1 MKSRGCALLLS
12 ILVTLLAHP
21 VDAQSDPVHEIY
33 FDTLR
38 TGDVQ
43 PTQVAVEDMTFIGNQ
58 YITGDDSTLMT
69 WVTRIIRYDVDFY
82 ADFSLVE
89 ADSFYMKLYEM
100 TEMTLLGWK
109 RLGASFAVRLEAE
122 FPVNNIRVRWR
133 IFDVNNQQRI
143 AGSVEEMPK
152 TQWRNLAHNI
162 ANEIV
167 RTLTGEPGIFRTRIV
182 YAREMGDGAKELFMA
197 DFDGANERQLTKT
210 GTINLSPCFHPTRDE
225 IYFISYLE
233 GPPQLYKVGIFNAE
247 MEKVA
252 GFPGIV
258 AAPAISPDGR
268 MIACVLSKDGNSEI
282 YVLDLDGR
290 IIKRL
295 TRHPAIET
303 APTWSPD
310 GRHIAFASD
319 RTGSPQIYIMDSDG
333 LETRRLTFQGRYND
347 SPIWSVRGDRITFV
361 SRTQHGRFDLA
372 SIDTSGLDYRIH
384 TQVGH
389 NENPHFSPDGKHI
402 IFSSNRLGPRDIYA
416 MDLSGRHQRRITRHG
431 QCSNPDWGPIPR

>member
-1 MKSRGCALLLS
+1 MKSRGYALLLA
-12 ILVTLLAHP
+12 ILMLLPAHNLLAQ
-21 VDAQSDPVHEIY
+21 DDPVHEIY

-38 TGDVQ
+38 TGDVE
-43 PTQVAVEDMTFIGNQ
+43 PTAVAVENMTFIGNQ
-58 YITGDDSTLMT
+58 YITGDDSLLMN
-69 WVTRIIRYDVDFY
+69 WVTRVIRYDVDFY
-82 ADFSLVE
+82 ADFALIE
-89 ADSFYMKLYEM
+89 ADSFYMRLYEL

-122 FPVNNIRVRWR
+122 FPAGNFRVRWR
-133 IFDVNNQQRI
+133 IFDVDNQQRI
-143 AGSVEEMPK
+143 ASGIEEMPK
-152 TQWRNLAHNI
+152 TQWRNLGHNI

-182 YAREMGDGAKELFMA
+182 YARIVEGGAKELFIS
-197 DFDGANERQLTKT
+197 DFDGANERQLTNN
-210 GTINLSPCFHPTRDE
+210 GSINLSPCFHPTRDE
-225 IYFISYLE
+225 IYFISYME
-233 GPPQLYKVGIFNAE
+233 GPPELYKVGIFNSQI
-247 MEKVA
+247 EKVA
-252 GFPGIV
+252 SFPGIV
-258 AAPAISPDGR
+258 AAPSVSPDGNK
-268 MIACVLSKDGNSEI
+268 IACVLSKDGNSEI

-295 TRHPAIET
+295 THHSAIET

-310 GRHIAFASD
+310 SRYIAFASD

-333 LETRRLTFQGRYND
+333 LDTRRLTFQGGYND
-347 SPIWSVRGDRITFV
+347 SPVWSDRGDRITFV
-361 SRTQHGRFDLA
+361 SRTQFGRFDLA

-402 IFSSNRLGPRDIYA
+402 VFSSDRLGPREIYA
-416 MDLSGRHQRRITRHG
+416 MDLSGRNQRRITRQG